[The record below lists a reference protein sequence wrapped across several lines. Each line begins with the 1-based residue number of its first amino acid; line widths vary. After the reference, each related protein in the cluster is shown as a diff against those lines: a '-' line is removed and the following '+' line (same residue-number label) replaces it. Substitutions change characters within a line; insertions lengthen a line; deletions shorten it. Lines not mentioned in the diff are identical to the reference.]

1 MENLIITTI
10 ITSSCRGGV
19 AAAVVVEKGE
29 DLLIHI
35 KLLDY

>member
-10 ITSSCRGGV
+10 ITSCRGGV

-29 DLLIHI
+29 DLLIYI
-35 KLLDY
+35 KLLD